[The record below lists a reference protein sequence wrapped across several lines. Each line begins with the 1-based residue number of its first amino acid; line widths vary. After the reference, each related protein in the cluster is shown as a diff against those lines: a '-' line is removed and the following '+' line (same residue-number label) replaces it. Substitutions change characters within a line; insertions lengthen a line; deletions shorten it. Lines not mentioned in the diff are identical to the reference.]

1 MQKEFPRIF
10 ALTTDQDKD
19 VVERLETKTINMK
32 ELAQFER
39 DKLETLISNVSY
51 LGEEDNT
58 GVYIDALQEIEERID
73 ALNVPKLDRSIQ
85 PKLRE
90 AMKRIS
96 DSLQQRCSCSYTIQ
110 QKQTTTV
117 RRRRI
122 ALPTPSMGDNQQ
134 QLTHTPIFATAL
146 LI

>member
-85 PKLRE
+85 PKLRD
-90 AMKRIS
+90 AM
-96 DSLQQRCSCSYTIQ
+96 
-110 QKQTTTV
+110 
-117 RRRRI
+117 
-122 ALPTPSMGDNQQ
+122 
-134 QLTHTPIFATAL
+134 
-146 LI
+146 